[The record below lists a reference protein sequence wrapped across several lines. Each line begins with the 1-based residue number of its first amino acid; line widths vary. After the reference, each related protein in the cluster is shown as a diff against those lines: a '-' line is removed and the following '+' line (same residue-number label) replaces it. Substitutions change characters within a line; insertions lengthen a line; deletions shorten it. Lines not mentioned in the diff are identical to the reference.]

1 MANSFSLDTSNKT
14 ISGITSLSPTVCLG
28 KVDDVLYPS
37 LTIKISSKCI

>member
-14 ISGITSLSPTVCLG
+14 ISGITSPTVCLG